1 MTAASR
7 SEREAGLARERLIG
21 DIVAGRTTIKALALG
36 ESIRP
41 LWEEKHADNIKRA
54 VIRGARTDSYANLG
68 TTLTMFTTVALT
80 ATGAVAIIN
89 HQLTIGALIAT
100 NLLAGRLL
108 GPLTQLV
115 GMWRIY
121 AGFGDS
127 VGRLGQMFAMPSER
141 QDSTIEMLRPAGRIS
156 LENVSYV
163 YAPGMNPVIDKVSVT
178 FQPQCITALIGRN
191 GSGKTTLLKLI
202 QGLYVPTEGRVL
214 LDGGDVTQFSRSQ
227 IAGWIGYVPQECVL
241 FSGSLR
247 DNIAHR
253 NPNARDEDIIAAAK
267 AADAHDFIVDLP
279 DGYGSDIGEAG
290 LRLSA
295 GQRQRIAIARA
306 LLGDPP
312 VLLLDEP
319 SSNLDRQSELELR
332 RTLSRLALERTV
344 IIVTHSPVLLSA
356 CRDLVAL
363 DKGRVA
369 VAGPAADVLPRLLG
383 ANRGRE
389 RQSAGPPDAA
399 PSPTASSSAS
409 PSSAGNAQSQNA
421 AGRAAASV
429 GSSR

>member
-1 MTAASR
+1 
-7 SEREAGLARERLIG
+7 
-21 DIVAGRTTIKALALG
+21 
-36 ESIRP
+36 
-41 LWEEKHADNIKRA
+41 
-54 VIRGARTDSYANLG
+54 
-68 TTLTMFTTVALT
+68 
-80 ATGAVAIIN
+80 
-89 HQLTIGALIAT
+89 
-100 NLLAGRLL
+100 
-108 GPLTQLV
+108 
-115 GMWRIY
+115 MWRIY

-178 FQPQCITALIGRN
+178 FQSQCMTALIGRN

>member
-1 MTAASR
+1 M
-7 SEREAGLARERLIG
+7 
-21 DIVAGRTTIKALALG
+21 
-36 ESIRP
+36 
-41 LWEEKHADNIKRA
+41 
-54 VIRGARTDSYANLG
+54 DSYVNLG
-68 TTLTMFTTVALT
+68 TTLTMLTTVALT
-80 ATGAVAIIN
+80 TVGAIAIIN

-100 NLLAGRLL
+100 NLLAGRLI

-121 AGFGDS
+121 AGFGDAA
-127 VGRLGQMFAMPSER
+127 GRLGRVFALPSER
-141 QDSTIEMLRPAGRIS
+141 QHSTIEMQRPAGTIR
-156 LENVSYV
+156 LEGLSYGYV
-163 YAPGMNPVIDKVSVT
+163 PGLRPIIDGVT
-178 FQPQCITALIGRN
+178 LTIQPRCMTALIGRN
-191 GSGKTTLLKLI
+191 GSGKTTLLRLI
-202 QGLYVPTEGRVL
+202 QGLYVPTAGRVM
-214 LDGGDVTQFSRSQ
+214 LDGGDISQFSREQ

-241 FSGSLR
+241 FAGSLR

-253 NPNARDEDIIAAAK
+253 NPGARDEDIIAAAK
-267 AADAHDFIVDLP
+267 AADAHGFIGELP

-319 SSNLDRQSELELR
+319 SSNLDRQSEFELR
-332 RTLSRLALERTV
+332 RTLCQLAAERTV

-369 VAGPAADVLPRLLG
+369 VAGPAADVLPRLMG
-383 ANRGRE
+383 AGR
-389 RQSAGPPDAA
+389 DAE
-399 PSPTASSSAS
+399 
-409 PSSAGNAQSQNA
+409 
-421 AGRAAASV
+421 RAAAGAAPTGATPTG
-429 GSSR
+429 GSSQAVADPPVRSRPARATAPAGSAG